1 MNWQISVQEFFTKNQ
16 IITCELDKLTK
27 LNDEELINLSK
38 TEDLILEYIQIK
50 SKNIEILKWK
60 YMTII
65 FYQKIIKKIFEKANE
80 NKKIIFYEK
89 LKEEYFNKENFFYD
103 ELLMKNYESFLEKK
117 IEKENFNPN
126 FQNNSHLNNSNKS
139 ISNSDEKLKNRQQVI
154 IKNKSNKIKE
164 EKKNNKLNEGYKLL
178 TFNNSDKYEKKS
190 EKKILDLLDKIN
202 QSSSI
207 KHFIKE
213 SIKND
218 ENIFFTPFYNININH
233 LPLHLKNI
241 CLTLIGYFIPFYS
254 FNQKNILLNFLKEIF
269 PISSF
274 KDLTNNIFS
283 YKNTN
288 TVKNILYNLL
298 TEKKDDLN
306 KYEQYFSNYYSEI
319 DLLEKYQLILIFEF
333 MKLNKISNY
342 SNFTL
347 KIGFFIFLTLKNIQY
362 ISNLKSKSK
371 EIIFNL
377 YCLKEFYISYNQPM
391 NKYILL
397 NEEKNIFTFN
407 NFNLNKKDI
416 DINKLNVDGL
426 FIKSQLNL
434 FNQTLI
440 SVSNFYNLNKEKKLL
455 LITEKQ
461 QQKNFGSRILY
472 LKYFKDLLIKQN
484 PKKYLKTLF
493 KLEKNILKYTSENF
507 VLMSYKIT
515 ELFLPS
521 QIKDI
526 YEDFTGILNYYFY
539 DYNYKLF
546 PYGSVT
552 EFLSSK
558 NSDLDI
564 YLDISDI
571 KFNEKNTFLI
581 KLLNFIENKCE
592 KVKTVISTRICVIS
606 FIYRYSKDK
615 RKYLKMDL
623 NISGFVPY
631 LHSCLIRSYSLMD
644 ARFPILCLCI
654 KKILKITNLV
664 NKDYEQ
670 LYLNSFSWVLLLITF
685 LQDIIEPPILPKLL
699 SDSESKILSYFIQYG
714 NTTKEKRNEKDFK
727 CYLNN
732 IYPEKTKI
740 PINDFDNFK
749 KIYYKNIKK
758 KNKLTV
764 SELLLKFLEFVIFYL
779 KYDTIYLNCSYS
791 NEGFENISNIILNSN
806 KYDFGFKD
814 YFMNKFQA
822 IPNGISRDGIFLIRD
837 PFDYHYN
844 PAHTLRFTSLETFIS
859 NLEISYYTLIET
871 GSFDDIEIN
880 IKNKNI
886 INK

>member
-60 YMTII
+60 YMTIV

-139 ISNSDEKLKNRQQVI
+139 INNSDEKLKNRQQVI

-274 KDLTNNIFS
+274 KELTNNIFS

-362 ISNLKSKSK
+362 ISNL
-371 EIIFNL
+371 
-377 YCLKEFYISYNQPM
+377 
-391 NKYILL
+391 
-397 NEEKNIFTFN
+397 
-407 NFNLNKKDI
+407 
-416 DINKLNVDGL
+416 
-426 FIKSQLNL
+426 
-434 FNQTLI
+434 
-440 SVSNFYNLNKEKKLL
+440 
-455 LITEKQ
+455 
-461 QQKNFGSRILY
+461 
-472 LKYFKDLLIKQN
+472 
-484 PKKYLKTLF
+484 
-493 KLEKNILKYTSENF
+493 
-507 VLMSYKIT
+507 
-515 ELFLPS
+515 
-521 QIKDI
+521 
-526 YEDFTGILNYYFY
+526 
-539 DYNYKLF
+539 
-546 PYGSVT
+546 
-552 EFLSSK
+552 
-558 NSDLDI
+558 
-564 YLDISDI
+564 
-571 KFNEKNTFLI
+571 
-581 KLLNFIENKCE
+581 
-592 KVKTVISTRICVIS
+592 
-606 FIYRYSKDK
+606 
-615 RKYLKMDL
+615 
-623 NISGFVPY
+623 
-631 LHSCLIRSYSLMD
+631 
-644 ARFPILCLCI
+644 I
-654 KKILKITNLV
+654 KK
-664 NKDYEQ
+664 
-670 LYLNSFSWVLLLITF
+670 
-685 LQDIIEPPILPKLL
+685 
-699 SDSESKILSYFIQYG
+699 
-714 NTTKEKRNEKDFK
+714 
-727 CYLNN
+727 
-732 IYPEKTKI
+732 
-740 PINDFDNFK
+740 
-749 KIYYKNIKK
+749 
-758 KNKLTV
+758 
-764 SELLLKFLEFVIFYL
+764 
-779 KYDTIYLNCSYS
+779 
-791 NEGFENISNIILNSN
+791 
-806 KYDFGFKD
+806 
-814 YFMNKFQA
+814 
-822 IPNGISRDGIFLIRD
+822 
-837 PFDYHYN
+837 
-844 PAHTLRFTSLETFIS
+844 
-859 NLEISYYTLIET
+859 
-871 GSFDDIEIN
+871 
-880 IKNKNI
+880 
-886 INK
+886 